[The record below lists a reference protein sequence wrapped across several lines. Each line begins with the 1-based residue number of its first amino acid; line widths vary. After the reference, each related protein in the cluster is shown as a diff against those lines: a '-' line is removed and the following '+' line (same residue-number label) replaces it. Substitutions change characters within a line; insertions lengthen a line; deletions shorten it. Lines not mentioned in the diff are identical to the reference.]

1 MITEKYNAATLID
14 ANLEAGRGGKTAIHF
29 GDERITYVDLHDRVC
44 AMGRALRALGVTR
57 ENRVLLLVG
66 DTPAFPAAFFGA
78 MRAGAV
84 PVPINPLYKAS
95 DYRFFIEDSYARV
108 VITETAH
115 LDKLS
120 QALDGYGEEVI
131 IIASDGA
138 APNAHVVPP
147 SGGQR
152 FGRLKAGL
160 HAHSM
165 AELLAAHDGPLPA
178 AGVHRDDMAFWLY
191 SSGSTGRPKGV
202 VHLHQDIPVICDTY
216 ARHVLRL
223 TEDDVV
229 FGRVLFHAYGLG
241 AALAFPFSRGA
252 STVLAPGRPT
262 PAGILDVV
270 ERYRPTAMFLVPT
283 LYNAILGDEGAAA
296 RDLSS
301 LRLCVSAAEPL
312 APETWRRWKE
322 TFGQTILDGIGS
334 TELLHIFCSNT
345 PEEHRPGSSGKPV
358 PGYELRILDDD
369 GKPVNAGEAGNLFVK
384 GASAAPFYW
393 RQRER
398 SRRTMQ
404 GEWTATGDRY
414 RMDEDGFYWY
424 EGRADDMLKVGGE
437 WVSPVE
443 IENALM
449 EHPAVREA
457 AVVGVPVEGVMRI
470 RAVIITVS
478 RQTPE
483 TSLKAELQEWCKT
496 RLQRF
501 QYPHIIDFVDE
512 LPKTATGKI
521 QRFRLREADCVSDD

>member
-1 MITEKYNAATLID
+1 MIPEKYNAGALID
-14 ANLEAGRGGKTAIHF
+14 VNLEAGRGEKTAIYF
-29 GDERITYVDLHDRVC
+29 GDERITYNDLFSRVC
-44 AMGRALRALGVTR
+44 AMGRALRALGVAR
-57 ENRVLLLVG
+57 ENRVLLILG
-66 DTPAFPAAFFGA
+66 DTPAFPVAFFGA
-78 MRAGAV
+78 MRIGAV

-95 DYRFFIEDSYARV
+95 DYRFFLEDSYARV

-120 QALDGYGEEVI
+120 QALDGYDEEIMVI
-131 IIASDGA
+131 SADGGT
-138 APNAHVVPP
+138 PN
-147 SGGQR
+147 
-152 FGRLKAGL
+152 
-160 HAHSM
+160 AHSM
-165 AELLAAHDGPLPA
+165 AELIGAHGGETPA
-178 AGVHRDDMAFWLY
+178 AGVHRADMAFWLY

-202 VHLHQDIPVICDTY
+202 VHLHQDIPIVCETY

-223 TEDDVV
+223 TEDDIV

-241 AALAFPFSRGA
+241 AALAFPLSCGA
-252 STVLAPGRPT
+252 STALAPGRPT
-262 PAGILDVV
+262 PRAILDVV

-283 LYNAILGDEGAAA
+283 LYNAILNDEGAAG

-312 APETWRRWKE
+312 APETWRRWKDA
-322 TFGQTILDGIGS
+322 FGQTILDGIGS

-345 PEEHRPGSSGKPV
+345 LEEHRPGSSGKPV

-369 GKPVNAGEAGNLFVK
+369 GKPVAAGAAGNLFVK

-393 RQRER
+393 RQREM

-404 GEWTATGDRY
+404 GDWTATGDRY

-437 WVSPVE
+437 WVSPIE

-470 RAVIITVS
+470 RAVIITDTQQIS
-478 RQTPE
+478 E
-483 TSLKAELQEWCKT
+483 ASLKAELQEWCKT

-501 QYPHIIDFVDE
+501 QYPHIIDFVDD

-521 QRFRLREADCVSDD
+521 QRFRLRE

>member
-1 MITEKYNAATLID
+1 MIPEKYNAATLID

-29 GDERITYVDLHDRVC
+29 GAERITYDDLHDRVC
-44 AMGRALRALGVTR
+44 AMGRALRALGVAR
-57 ENRVLLLVG
+57 ENRVLLLLG

-95 DYRFFIEDSYARV
+95 DYRFFLEDSYARV

-120 QALDGYGEEVI
+120 QALDGYDEEVI
-131 IIASDGA
+131 VIASDGA
-138 APNAHVVPP
+138 APN
-147 SGGQR
+147 
-152 FGRLKAGL
+152 
-160 HAHSM
+160 AHSM

-178 AGVHRDDMAFWLY
+178 ADVHRDDMAFWLY

-202 VHLHQDIPVICDTY
+202 VHLHQDMPVICDTY

-312 APETWRRWKE
+312 APETWRRWKD

-345 PEEHRPGSSGKPV
+345 QEEHRPGSSGKPV

-369 GKPVNAGEAGNLFVK
+369 GRPVAVGEAGNLFVK

-393 RQRER
+393 RHRER

-437 WVSPVE
+437 WVSPIE

-457 AVVGVPVEGVMRI
+457 AVVGVPIEGVMRI
-470 RAVIITVS
+470 RAVIITDPH
-478 RQTPE
+478 QTPD

-501 QYPHIIDFVDE
+501 QYPHIIDFVDQ
-512 LPKTATGKI
+512 LPKTASGKI

>member
-1 MITEKYNAATLID
+1 MIPEKYNAATLID
-14 ANLEAGRGGKTAIHF
+14 DNLEAGRGEKTAIYF
-29 GDERITYVDLHDRVC
+29 GDERITYNDLFNRVC
-44 AMGRALRALGVTR
+44 ATARALRALGVAR
-57 ENRVLLLVG
+57 ENRVLLILG
-66 DTPAFPAAFFGA
+66 DTPAFPEAFFGA
-78 MRAGAV
+78 MRVGAV

-95 DYRFFIEDSYARV
+95 DYRFFLEDSYARA
-108 VITETAH
+108 VIIESAY

-120 QALDGYGEEVI
+120 QALDGYDEEIIVI
-131 IIASDGA
+131 VADGA
-138 APNAHVVPP
+138 APNAC
-147 SGGQR
+147 
-152 FGRLKAGL
+152 
-160 HAHSM
+160 SM
-165 AELLAAHDGPLPA
+165 AELLAAHAGEAPA

-202 VHLHQDIPVICDTY
+202 VHLHQDMPVICDTY

-229 FGRVLFHAYGLG
+229 LGRVLFHAYGLG

-252 STVLAPGRPT
+252 STVLAPGRPM
-262 PAGILDVV
+262 PRAILDVV

-283 LYNAILGDEGAAA
+283 LYNAILNDEGAAA

-312 APETWRRWKE
+312 APETWRRWKD

-369 GKPVNAGEAGNLFVK
+369 GMPVAAGEAGNLFVK

-393 RQRER
+393 RQREK
-398 SRRTMQ
+398 SRHTMR
-404 GEWTATGDRY
+404 GDWTATGDRY

-437 WVSPVE
+437 WVSPIE

-457 AVVGVPVEGVMRI
+457 AVVGVHVEGVMRI
-470 RAVIITVS
+470 RAVIITDS
-478 RQTPE
+478 GQTPE

-512 LPKTATGKI
+512 LPKTASGKI
-521 QRFRLREADCVSDD
+521 QRFRLREADCVSDV

>member
-1 MITEKYNAATLID
+1 MIPEKYNAATLID
-14 ANLEAGRGGKTAIHF
+14 DNLEAGRGGKTAIYF
-29 GDERITYVDLHDRVC
+29 GDERITYDDLFNRVC
-44 AMGRALRALGVTR
+44 AMGRALRGLGVAR
-57 ENRVLLLVG
+57 ENRVLLILG

-84 PVPINPLYKAS
+84 PIPINPLYKAS
-95 DYRFFIEDSYARV
+95 DYRFFLEDSYARA
-108 VITETAH
+108 VITETSY

-120 QALDGYGEEVI
+120 QAIDGYDEEIIVI
-131 IIASDGA
+131 AADGS
-138 APNAHVVPP
+138 APNAH
-147 SGGQR
+147 
-152 FGRLKAGL
+152 
-160 HAHSM
+160 SM
-165 AELLAAHDGPLPA
+165 SELLAAHAGELPA

-202 VHLHQDIPVICDTY
+202 VHLHQDMPVICDTY

-223 TEDDVV
+223 TEDDLV

-241 AALAFPFSRGA
+241 AALTFPFSHGA
-252 STVLAPGRPT
+252 STVLAAGRPT
-262 PAGILDVV
+262 PRGILDVV
-270 ERYRPTAMFLVPT
+270 ERYRPTALFLVPT
-283 LYNAILGDEGAAA
+283 LYNAILNDEGAAA

-345 PEEHRPGSSGKPV
+345 PEEYRSGSSGKPV

-369 GKPVNAGEAGNLFVK
+369 GKPVAVGEAGNLLVK

-393 RQRER
+393 RQREK
-398 SRRTMQ
+398 SRRTML
-404 GEWTATGDRY
+404 GDWTATGDRY
-414 RMDEDGFYWY
+414 RVDEDGFYWY

-437 WVSPVE
+437 WVSPIE

-457 AVVGVPVEGVMRI
+457 AVVGVPVEGVMRV
-470 RAVIITVS
+470 RAVIITDS
-478 RQTPE
+478 IQAPE
-483 TSLKAELQEWCKT
+483 TSLKAELQEWCKA

-501 QYPHIIDFVDE
+501 QYPHVIDFVDE

-521 QRFRLREADCVSDD
+521 QRFKLREADCASDS

>member
-1 MITEKYNAATLID
+1 MIPEKYNAATLID
-14 ANLEAGRGGKTAIHF
+14 DNLEAGRGEKTAIYF
-29 GDERITYVDLHDRVC
+29 GDERIRYNDLFNRVC
-44 AMGRALRALGVTR
+44 ATARALRALGVAR
-57 ENRVLLLVG
+57 ENRVLLILG
-66 DTPAFPAAFFGA
+66 DTPAFPEAFFGA
-78 MRAGAV
+78 MRVGAV

-95 DYRFFIEDSYARV
+95 DYRFFLEDSYARA
-108 VITETAH
+108 VITETAY

-120 QALDGYGEEVI
+120 QALDGYDEEVMV
-131 IIASDGA
+131 IAADGA
-138 APNAHVVPP
+138 APNA
-147 SGGQR
+147 R
-152 FGRLKAGL
+152 
-160 HAHSM
+160 SM
-165 AELLAAHDGPLPA
+165 AELLAAHAGEAPA
-178 AGVHRDDMAFWLY
+178 ASVHRDDMAFWLY

-202 VHLHQDIPVICDTY
+202 VHLHQDMPVICDTY

-262 PAGILDVV
+262 PRAILDVV
-270 ERYRPTAMFLVPT
+270 GRYRPTAMFLVPT
-283 LYNAILGDEGAAA
+283 LYNAILNDEGAAA

-345 PEEHRPGSSGKPV
+345 PEEQRPGSSGKPV

-369 GKPVNAGEAGNLFVK
+369 GEPVATGEAGNLFVK

-393 RQRER
+393 RQREK
-398 SRRTMQ
+398 SRHTMR
-404 GEWTATGDRY
+404 GDWTATGDRY

-437 WVSPVE
+437 WVSPIEV
-443 IENALM
+443 ENALM

-470 RAVIITVS
+470 RAVIITDS

-512 LPKTATGKI
+512 LPKTASGKI
-521 QRFRLREADCVSDD
+521 QRFRLREEIDAAPLSPPRSGA

>member
-1 MITEKYNAATLID
+1 MIPEKYNAARLID
-14 ANLEAGRGGKTAIHF
+14 ANLEAGRGARTAIYF
-29 GDERITYVDLHDRVC
+29 GDERITYNDLFNRVC
-44 AMGRALRALGVTR
+44 AMGRSLRALGVTR
-57 ENRVLLLVG
+57 ENRVLLILG
-66 DTPAFPAAFFGA
+66 DTPSFPAAFFGA
-78 MRAGAV
+78 MRIGAV

-95 DYRFFIEDSYARV
+95 DYRFFLEDSYARV
-108 VITETAH
+108 VVTETAH

-120 QALDGYGEEVI
+120 QALDGYGEEITVI
-131 IIASDGA
+131 AADGA
-138 APNAHVVPP
+138 APNEHVVPHSDGP
-147 SGGQR
+147 QFS
-152 FGRLKAGL
+152 RLKAGL

-165 AELLAAHDGPLPA
+165 AELLEAHGGDLPA
-178 AGVHRDDMAFWLY
+178 STIHREDMAFWLY

-202 VHLHQDIPVICDTY
+202 VHLHQDIPVTCDTY
-216 ARHVLRL
+216 ARNVLRL
-223 TEDDVV
+223 TEDDIV

-241 AALAFPFSRGA
+241 AALSFPLSCGA

-262 PAGILDVV
+262 PGAILDVV
-270 ERYRPTAMFLVPT
+270 ERYRPTALFLVPT
-283 LYNAILGDEGAAA
+283 LYNAILSDEASAA

-312 APETWRRWKE
+312 APETWRRWKD

-345 PEEHRPGSSGKPV
+345 VEEHRPGSSGKPV

-369 GKPVNAGEAGNLFVK
+369 GRPAAPGSAGNLFVK

-393 RQRER
+393 RQREK

-404 GEWTATGDRY
+404 GDWTATGDRY

-437 WVSPVE
+437 WVSPIE
-443 IENALM
+443 IENVLI

-457 AVVGVPVEGVMRI
+457 AVVGVLVEGVMRI
-470 RAVIITVS
+470 RAVIITDS
-478 RQTPE
+478 QQTSE

-512 LPKTATGKI
+512 LPKTASGKI
-521 QRFRLREADCVSDD
+521 QRFRLR

>member
-1 MITEKYNAATLID
+1 MIPEKYNAVSLID
-14 ANLEAGRGGKTAIHF
+14 ANLEAGRGAKTAIYF
-29 GDERITYVDLHDRVC
+29 GDELITYNDLFNRVC
-44 AMGRALRALGVTR
+44 AMGPALRALGAAR
-57 ENRVLLLVG
+57 ENRVLLILG
-66 DTPAFPAAFFGA
+66 DTPAFPVAFFGA
-78 MRAGAV
+78 MRVGAV
-84 PVPINPLYKAS
+84 PVPVNPLYKAS
-95 DYRFFIEDSYARV
+95 DYRFFLEDSCARI
-108 VITETAH
+108 VITETAY

-120 QALDGYGEEVI
+120 QALDGYGEEIMVI
-131 IIASDGA
+131 AADGE
-138 APNAHVVPP
+138 APN
-147 SGGQR
+147 
-152 FGRLKAGL
+152 
-160 HAHSM
+160 AHSM
-165 AELLAAHDGPLPA
+165 AELIAAHKGETPA
-178 AGVHRDDMAFWLY
+178 AGVHRDDIAFWLY

-202 VHLHQDIPVICDTY
+202 VHLHQDIPIICETY

-223 TEDDVV
+223 TEDDIV

-241 AALAFPFSRGA
+241 AALAFPLGCGA
-252 STVLAPGRPT
+252 STALAPGRPT
-262 PAGILDVV
+262 PRAIVDVV

-283 LYNAILGDEGAAA
+283 LYNAILNDEDAAA

-312 APETWRRWKE
+312 APETWRRWKD

-345 PEEHRPGSSGKPV
+345 MEEHRPGSSGKPV

-369 GKPVNAGEAGNLFVK
+369 GKAVAVGDAGHLFVK
-384 GASAAPFYW
+384 GDSAAPFYW
-393 RQRER
+393 RQREK

-404 GEWTATGDRY
+404 GDWTATGDRY

-437 WVSPVE
+437 WVSPIE

-470 RAVIITVS
+470 RAVIITES
-478 RQTPE
+478 QRTSETP
-483 TSLKAELQEWCKT
+483 LKTELQEWCKT

-501 QYPHIIDFVDE
+501 QYPHIIDFVDD

-521 QRFRLREADCVSDD
+521 QRFKLR